1 MKYPSFKR
9 TLEPAFV
16 RVLPLFVYDAKRD
29 VFVRRTAGYFQYA
42 RVVVYGGYI
51 ALALIRRRFG
61 RIDQIRV
68 EDVKLIP
75 LDGFR
80 RRVIVVVMRGVV
92 LVPLVPGVH
101 SVEVSRFPRFV
112 LVVPPVKFSIA
123 EIFLFD
129 FAGERDVPIL
139 EFAHLF
145 LRVSL
150 RFEFFLE
157 IIGFMLDF
165 FWRFLFFLVF
175 VFFFVVVVVARIDFS
190 SFLPLHSFL
199 LISSLLFQLLFE
211 LFFRKLLTSGGAQ
224 PAKIFGV
231 FVFVDE
237 DNHFLNIQ

>member
-1 MKYPSFKR
+1 MRNATSSYGG
-9 TLEPAFV
+9 
-16 RVLPLFVYDAKRD
+16 PLDIFSI
-29 VFVRRTAGYFQYA
+29 

-51 ALALIRRRFG
+51 GYALIRGCFG

-129 FAGERDVPIL
+129 FAVNAMSPSSSLPICFSAYR
-139 EFAHLF
+139 FALSSSS
-145 LRVSL
+145 RSSASCW
-150 RFEFFLE
+150 
-157 IIGFMLDF
+157 ISSG
-165 FWRFLFFLVF
+165 
-175 VFFFVVVVVARIDFS
+175 VFFS
-190 SFLPLHSFL
+190 SWSL
-199 LISSLLFQLLFE
+199 SS
-211 LFFRKLLTSGGAQ
+211 SSSSW
-224 PAKIFGV
+224 
-231 FVFVDE
+231 
-237 DNHFLNIQ
+237 